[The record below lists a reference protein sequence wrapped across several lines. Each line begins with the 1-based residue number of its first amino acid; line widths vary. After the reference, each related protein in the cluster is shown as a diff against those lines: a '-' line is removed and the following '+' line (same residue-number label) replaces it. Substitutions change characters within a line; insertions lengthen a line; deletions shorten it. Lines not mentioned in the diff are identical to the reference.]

1 MEKEKTSQ
9 NSQEQ
14 LPLKLTNMYQEIVID
29 KKSRIKIPAKMIT
42 LLKNSLN
49 QKDNEEIYVLV
60 CWTNNGFYIIVDEK
74 KKQKILESKIENMP
88 FYSTEK
94 IDSFDRINVGHIVKN
109 MSQNSPK
116 NRAYCRFHNGL
127 ISIVFDKEVAEKENT
142 RLQNNTEEFLQNLE
156 VQEKTHLRYS
166 TIINGNPPMTFSYN
180 PPIIFPN
187 KK

>member
-94 IDSFDRINVGHIVKN
+94 IDSFDRINV
-109 MSQNSPK
+109 
-116 NRAYCRFHNGL
+116 
-127 ISIVFDKEVAEKENT
+127 
-142 RLQNNTEEFLQNLE
+142 
-156 VQEKTHLRYS
+156 
-166 TIINGNPPMTFSYN
+166 
-180 PPIIFPN
+180 
-187 KK
+187 